1 MINNDSKAGNNLGVD
16 QFRELDSDELKV
28 YRKAL
33 RISDTNFWKL
43 YTLDY
48 PISPVSNSSN
58 IRSQRA
64 LMKVTNKSKIIV
76 SEAESVYEVVVYSG
90 KDFDT
95 LRSNLYPPLNE
106 GEIAEIEVNPE
117 EDQVYILI
125 WTLGQ
130 LKAETSNNSIDGATE
145 PTEIDTEPLIDY
157 SMDHIDA
164 TMRLLYASRLKE
176 DVAQDDTDIIGPY
189 KIGQNFGFELNPSE
203 SAVCIG
209 YGLKPVVNWNT
220 SNDPYMKTLDIKL
233 INRPGSKIEFG
244 PLACRLY
251 EVVMD

>member
-1 MINNDSKAGNNLGVD
+1 MEFQSGDSLAMD

-33 RISDTNFWKL
+33 RIADTNFWKL
-43 YTLDY
+43 YSLDRSLELQY
-48 PISPVSNSSN
+48 NSN
-58 IRSQRA
+58 QRA
-64 LMKVTNKSKIIV
+64 LMKATNKSKIIV

-95 LRSNLYPPLNE
+95 LTSKLYPPLE
-106 GEIAEIEVNPE
+106 GSEVAEIDINP
-117 EDQVYILI
+117 DNSQVYILI
-125 WTLGQ
+125 WTLGRI
-130 LKAETSNNSIDGATE
+130 KAEMSNSSIGGSIE
-145 PTEIDTEPLIDY
+145 PSEIDPEPLIDY

-164 TMRLLYASRLKE
+164 TMRLLYSSRLKE
-176 DVAQDDTDIIGPY
+176 DVSQDDTDIIGPY
-189 KIGQNFGFELNPSE
+189 KIGQSFGFDLNPSE

-220 SNDPYMKTLDIKL
+220 SNDPYMRTLSIKL
-233 INRPGSKIEFG
+233 INRPGSKVEFG